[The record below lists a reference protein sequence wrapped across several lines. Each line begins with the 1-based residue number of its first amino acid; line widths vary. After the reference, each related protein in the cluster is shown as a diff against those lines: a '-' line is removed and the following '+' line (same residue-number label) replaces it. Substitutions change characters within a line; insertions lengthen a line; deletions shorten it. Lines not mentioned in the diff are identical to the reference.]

1 MLLEAGRH
9 AGRSKPAVA
18 ACFGA
23 HAQEEWAFAAVHL
36 CVGVVFLLLAAP
48 LAANAQ
54 ALAKLLYVFP
64 LCPDTGLACI
74 ARPCIYLHSI
84 RSTWF

>member
-1 MLLEAGRH
+1 VLLEAGRH

-48 LAANAQ
+48 LAVYTSSAQ
-54 ALAKLLYVFP
+54 APEDWRPARELTNKMQLYQV
-64 LCPDTGLACI
+64 
-74 ARPCIYLHSI
+74 
-84 RSTWF
+84 